1 MEYQGTRQTLHT
13 RILYHAICALS
24 MKIRW
29 SFYVL
34 WLPIAEDLCISI
46 FFGTA
51 NIYKKLV

>member
-29 SFYVL
+29 SFSVL

-51 NIYKKLV
+51 YIYKKLV